1 MEEKNQQE
9 RERNLA
15 LELERNNNSINNDI
29 KNKGKG
35 KKTME
40 VLEDSSDFNKDEESP
55 IKKTK
60 GGRRRI
66 LGAQTKKKRGRRK
79 VFFLKIY

>member
-55 IKKTK
+55 IKKGHK
-60 GGRRRI
+60 SKELDQLI
-66 LGAQTKKKRGRRK
+66 SSIK
-79 VFFLKIY
+79 VCLHNFFSAVF

>member
-55 IKKTK
+55 IKKGHK
-60 GGRRRI
+60 SI
-66 LGAQTKKKRGRRK
+66 NKVLQTRNLSLMGKLFS
-79 VFFLKIY
+79 VQLLK